1 MFFLS
6 ISNQLLTFIIDP
18 SATIIILLLLLRTIR
33 AVKSQNAEMKIE
45 GVYYMKTMK
54 TKGIFCGLAFIVFTY
69 FEMIKL
75 PSGVPSCQK
84 LPCGVG
90 IACKGEID
98 EGRGSQQILFL
109 VIEMPRI

>member
-18 SATIIILLLLLRTIR
+18 SATIIILFLLLRTIR
-33 AVKSQNAEMKIE
+33 VVKSQNAAMKIE
-45 GVYYMKTMK
+45 GVYYMK
-54 TKGIFCGLAFIVFTY
+54 TKGIFCGLAFSVFTY

-98 EGRGSQQILFL
+98 EGRGSEQILFL